1 MRFRRAGGVLS
12 GSSTEGQGPDN
23 PLMSS
28 AVNFASKNDEAVKPS
43 EQLRSAGTFLYHLPL
58 MADAPTKRRKSSPRL
73 PTGLKKQRGVT
84 KGEKKN
90 LLIVE
95 SPTKARTLKGYLG
108 KDYNVLASQGHLVD
122 LPKSTLG
129 VDVENNFEPK
139 YIVVRGKAGIL
150 KALREAAVDASQIFM
165 GTDPDREGEA
175 IAFHIAEELS
185 RYVQVPIKRV
195 LFYEITREEVMNA
208 LANPTDIDM
217 RKVYS
222 QQARR
227 ILDRLVGYKVSP
239 LLWKII
245 RGGLSAGR
253 VQTVALKLLVD
264 REKEIKAFVPE
275 KYWVLVAE
283 LEHSKAGR
291 APQAPSVFQARHP
304 ERIKNFSVARE
315 LATSIGKKDFVVDEF
330 RVSRRRSSPPPPH
343 KTSTLQQEASNLF
356 GFSPSKTMT
365 IAQSLYEGVDLPE
378 GRTGLITYM
387 RTDSVRMAE
396 KAVKEIRELI
406 SETWGESFLSGK
418 PRVHQDKGKGVQ
430 SAHECIRPTNP
441 KRTPESIRGYLSE
454 EQFKIYSII
463 WRRAVASQ
471 AEDALFETHSAK
483 LHPEGMPDVPF
494 HASGRKLLFEGFY
507 RITGEEVKAEPLP
520 AMKPGEKVKLV
531 KLETEEKET
540 EPPPRFTEAS
550 LIKTLEE
557 KGIGRPST
565 YATIISTLFLRGYAQ
580 RDKKSLVAT
589 PLGILV
595 SDILIPNFPEV
606 FREGFTAKMEED
618 LDRVEEGEISW
629 QDVLAEFWRPF
640 EKELASFEA
649 KVDELKASVP
659 QDTPLFYKDQFRQSK
674 KGRRG
679 GRRGAKK

>member
-1 MRFRRAGGVLS
+1 M
-12 GSSTEGQGPDN
+12 
-23 PLMSS
+23 
-28 AVNFASKNDEAVKPS
+28 
-43 EQLRSAGTFLYHLPL
+43 AGTPRR
-58 MADAPTKRRKSSPRL
+58 RRKSSPRL
-73 PTGLKKQRGVT
+73 PTGIKKQRGT
-84 KGEKKN
+84 AKDEKKR

-95 SPTKARTLKGYLG
+95 SPTKAHTLKGYLG

-122 LPKSTLG
+122 LPKSALG
-129 VDVENNFEPK
+129 VDIENNFEPK

-150 KALREAAVDASQIFM
+150 KALREAAANASQIFL

-175 IAFHIAEELS
+175 IAFHIAQDLS
-185 RYVQVPIKRV
+185 RCVQVPIKRV
-195 LFYEITREEVMNA
+195 LFYEITREEVTNA
-208 LANPTDIDM
+208 LANPTDIDI
-217 RKVYS
+217 RKVHS

-253 VQTVALKLLVD
+253 VQTVALKMLVD
-264 REKEIKAFVPE
+264 REKEIKNFVPE

-283 LEHSKAGR
+283 LEHKKGGR
-291 APQAPSVFQARHP
+291 GAQAPSVFQARYP
-304 ERIKNFSVARE
+304 ERIKNFSIARE
-315 LATSIGKKDFVVDEF
+315 MAARIGNKDFVVDEF
-330 RVSRRRSSPPPPH
+330 KVSKRRSSPPPPH

-396 KAVKEIRELI
+396 KAIREIRELI
-406 SETWGESFLSGK
+406 SETWGESFLSSK
-418 PRVHQDKGKGVQ
+418 PRVYQDKGKGVQ

-441 KRTPESIRGYLSE
+441 RRTPESIRGYLSE

-471 AEDALFETHSAK
+471 AEDALFETHLAK
-483 LHPEGMPDVPF
+483 LHPDGLPDVPF
-494 HASGRKLLFEGFY
+494 QASGRKLLFEGFY

-520 AMKPGEKVKLV
+520 AMKPGEKLKLI
-531 KLETEEKET
+531 KLEIEEKET

-550 LIKTLEE
+550 LIKALEE

-565 YATIISTLFLRGYAQ
+565 YASIVSTLFLRGYAQ

-595 SDILIPNFPEV
+595 SDILTPNFPEV
-606 FREGFTAKMEED
+606 FREDFTAKMEED

-629 QDVLAEFWRPF
+629 RDVLAEFWGPF
-640 EKELASFEA
+640 ERELASFES

-659 QDTPLFYKDQFRQSK
+659 QDTPLFYKDQFKQGK
-674 KGRRG
+674 KGKRRKG
-679 GRRGAKK
+679 GGK